1 MEMAK
6 KKQSAP
12 PFASYLYLPDGEA
25 RELADGTVEFIYT
38 VLPVGS
44 FYDSRFGWVWID
56 DEKAKA
62 IAGNFGKYP
71 SYPPPIKIGHGNGAP
86 SPGRITAVTAVPG
99 EGVSIAFSVDAKT
112 AGEINEGLYRY
123 MSAEFVNDYVDRE
136 TGKPVGPVLIGAAL
150 VNQPGH
156 PGVVPFKLSDGH
168 DENAGGENV
177 DLAELQARIAEMEG
191 RVAALTD
198 ENKGLTTKLSEAD
211 VALAQAAQEKRR
223 MTVQAF
229 SDKWSSQ
236 GVPPALLSKVAPLLE
251 RNGSTVVALA
261 DDGKEVQR
269 DLMEV
274 LEMVFA
280 DMPKVKLALSG
291 DPSQRKETDPRAE
304 EVAHGQRIAAAA
316 NR

>member
-1 MEMAK
+1 MAK
-6 KKQSAP
+6 KQQSAP
-12 PFASYLYLPDGEA
+12 PFAPFLYLPDGGA
-25 RELADGTVEFIYT
+25 RELADGTVEFIYN

-44 FYDSRFGWVWID
+44 FYDSRFGWIWID
-56 DEKAKA
+56 DEKAQA

-71 SYPPPIKIGHGNGAP
+71 SYPPPIKIGHGDGAP

-99 EGVSIAFSVDAKT
+99 EGVSIAFSVGAPT

-123 MSAEFVNDYVDRE
+123 MSAEFVNDYVDKE

-156 PGVVPFKLSDGH
+156 PGVVPFKLSDGQ
-168 DENAGGENV
+168 DKDAGGENV
-177 DLAELQARIAEMEG
+177 DLAELQARITEMES
-191 RVAALTD
+191 RVTALTE
-198 ENKGLTTKLSEAD
+198 ENKGLTAKLSEAD
-211 VALAQAAQEKRR
+211 VALAQAAQDKRKL
-223 MTVQAF
+223 TVKAF
-229 SDKWSSQ
+229 SDKWSAE
-236 GVPPALLSKVAPLLE
+236 GVPPALLGKVTPLLE
-251 RNGSTVVALA
+251 RNGASVIALA

-280 DMPKVKLALSG
+280 DMPKVKLGLNG
-291 DPSQRKETDPRAE
+291 NPLETKEADPRAE
-304 EVAHGQRIAAAA
+304 EAAHGERIAAAA